1 MGEVI
6 SATAEISRVDEHV
19 GSAFEVAAARGGEI
33 KDAAVSRLEPAVIAI
48 AAAREQREAA
58 RKAESVAWAGVL
70 AVDNDSDILIGN
82 TRDEMWNAL
91 GRPRQSPHM
100 DAVFP
105 EGIGTY
111 TAGDPLGQPLL
122 MQVLHARILAA
133 SAPQWPEPK
142 RNAWAAAIEA
152 KREAYDTA
160 VKAYRPVEAAL
171 VVAEAGYRAAVRNG
185 HARLKNFKRDLKSLG
200 LTEAQIHDIIPDA
213 SAGKSRGGATGS
225 GDGGTGNGAGSGNSG
240 K

>member
-6 SATAEISRVDEHV
+6 GATAEISRVDEHV
-19 GSAFEVAAARGGEI
+19 RSSYEVAFARGGEI
-33 KDAAVSRLEPAVIAI
+33 AKAAAARLEPGVQAI
-48 AAAREQREAA
+48 DTARELREASK
-58 RKAESVAWAGVL
+58 KAESVAWAAVL
-70 AVDNDSDILIGN
+70 AVDTDADILIGN
-82 TRDEMWNAL
+82 TRDEMWNSL

-100 DAVFP
+100 DEVFP
-105 EGIGTY
+105 EGIKTY

-133 SAPQWPEPK
+133 SAPQWPEAK

-152 KREAYDTA
+152 KREAYDAA
-160 VKAYRPVEAAL
+160 VKAYRPVEAAA

-200 LTEAQIHDIIPDA
+200 LTEAQIHEIIPDA
-213 SAGKSRGGATGS
+213 GTGKSRSTSGGDA
-225 GDGGTGNGAGSGNSG
+225 NSD